1 MLLRVAFLC
10 SISTTAVAA
19 AVGKG
24 RTFTLEV
31 ANLNDGGTGEIV
43 IETYPEWAPLGVE
56 QFHRLMDEG
65 FFKGCE
71 FFRVVPN
78 FVVQFGI
85 QADPKQ
91 FSEDTPIK
99 DDPVQQTNAK
109 GTITFATA
117 GPETRTT
124 QLFINTNDNAFL
136 DKQGFSPIA
145 KVISGMEY
153 VDAIYAGYG
162 EQPKQ
167 GQIEKFGNEYLKNK
181 FPKLS
186 YIANTKSMGSGNK
199 DGGDQ

>member
-78 FVVQFGI
+78 FVG
-85 QADPKQ
+85 KN
-91 FSEDTPIK
+91 SKETS
-99 DDPVQQTNAK
+99 PVCS
-109 GTITFATA
+109 F
-117 GPETRTT
+117 
-124 QLFINTNDNAFL
+124 
-136 DKQGFSPIA
+136 
-145 KVISGMEY
+145 
-153 VDAIYAGYG
+153 
-162 EQPKQ
+162 
-167 GQIEKFGNEYLKNK
+167 
-181 FPKLS
+181 
-186 YIANTKSMGSGNK
+186 
-199 DGGDQ
+199 

>member
-1 MLLRVAFLC
+1 LLLFIFYL
-10 SISTTAVAA
+10 
-19 AVGKG
+19 
-24 RTFTLEV
+24 
-31 ANLNDGGTGEIV
+31 
-43 IETYPEWAPLGVE
+43 
-56 QFHRLMDEG
+56 
-65 FFKGCE
+65 
-71 FFRVVPN
+71 

-153 VDAIYAGYG
+153 VGRFFFFFLVLSDC
-162 EQPKQ
+162 
-167 GQIEKFGNEYLKNK
+167 FNLEYVHSFLRS
-181 FPKLS
+181 LS
-186 YIANTKSMGSGNK
+186 
-199 DGGDQ
+199 